1 MIVINARFLTQDM
14 RGVQRFAE
22 QISLQLKDLR
32 DDLVFV
38 APEDIRLHESAE
50 QLQVR
55 RIGRHRGH
63 AWEQLDLPL
72 WLARNGYPP
81 LVSLCN
87 TAPLFYGNQIATHH
101 DITYIRHPE
110 SYSRTFRAMYRNLTP
125 LLLGRTKALITVS
138 DFSRKEIASHYG
150 YPASSICVVPNAVD
164 GRFQPFC
171 AEQCPREAAPYLL
184 AVSSPSAHKNFA
196 RMVAAFLSMEGQNE
210 VELRIIGDSNRIFSG
225 SLHDVP
231 GSRRIRM
238 LGRLTDEELV
248 EAYQGATAFVFP
260 SLYEGFG
267 IPPLEAQAC
276 GCPVIAARAASI
288 PEVLGDSALY
298 FDPLNVED
306 IAQSMQRILNDAA
319 LRQDLRRRGKANV
332 ARYCWNTS
340 ARQVSRL
347 IDQAFTGARNTNVA
361 GINSLPF
368 SQPKH

>member
-1 MIVINARFLTQDM
+1 MIVINARFLTQEM

-22 QISLQLKDLR
+22 QICLQLKALR

-38 APEDIRLHESAE
+38 APEDIRLHASAE
-50 QLQVR
+50 QLQVH

-63 AWEQLDLPL
+63 LWEQLDLPL

-87 TAPLFYGNQIATHH
+87 TAPLFYANQIATHH

-138 DFSRKEIASHYG
+138 EFSRREIASYYD
-150 YPASSICVVPNAVD
+150 YPANNIFVVPNAVD
-164 GRFQPFC
+164 ARFQPFS
-171 AEQCPREAAPYLL
+171 AEQCSDTAAPYLL
-184 AVSSPSAHKNFA
+184 AVSSPTAHKNFA
-196 RMVAAFLSMEGQNE
+196 RMVAAFLQMDGHDE
-210 VELRIIGDSNRIFSG
+210 VELRIIGDSNRVFSG
-225 SLHDVP
+225 SLHDAA

-238 LGRLTDEELV
+238 LGRLSDEELV

-260 SLYEGFG
+260 SVYEGFG

-298 FDPLNVED
+298 FDPLRVQD
-306 IAQSMQRILNDAA
+306 IALSMQRVLQDDA

-347 IDQAFTGARNTNVA
+347 IDQAFSGDRSTAVGDM
-361 GINSLPF
+361 GPLPL

>member
-1 MIVINARFLTQDM
+1 MIVVNARFLTQEM

-22 QISLQLKDLR
+22 QICLELKGLR

-38 APEDIRLHESAE
+38 APGDICLHDSAA
-50 QLQVR
+50 QLQVK
-55 RIGRHRGH
+55 RIGRHRGQL
-63 AWEQLDLPL
+63 WEQLDLPL

-87 TAPLFYGNQIATHH
+87 TAPLFYSNQIATHH

-110 SYSRTFRAMYRNLTP
+110 SYSRMFRAMYRTLTP

-138 DFSRKEIASHYG
+138 EFSKREIAAHYG

-164 GRFQPFC
+164 ARFQPFC
-171 AEQCPREAAPYLL
+171 AEQCPRGSTPYLL

-196 RMVAAFLSMEGQNE
+196 RMIAAFLQMEGHDD

-225 SLHDVP
+225 SQHDVA

-238 LGRLTDEELV
+238 LGRLTDKELV

-260 SLYEGFG
+260 SIYEGFG

-298 FDPLNVED
+298 FDPLKVKD
-306 IAQSMQRILNDAA
+306 IALSMQRILQDEA
-319 LRQDLRRRGKANV
+319 LRQELRRRGKANV
-332 ARYCWNTS
+332 ARYCWHTS

-347 IDQAFTGARNTNVA
+347 IDQAFTGVRNADVSD
-361 GINSLPF
+361 INPLPL